1 MRSGEKGLGVEVGDL
16 GGWALV
22 GAVYRLQ
29 RNALLSGVSVRVRHV
44 VGRCFRLT
52 APTNIKKILL
62 MFTVQLCN

>member
-1 MRSGEKGLGVEVGDL
+1 MGVGEKGLRVEIGNL

-44 VGRCFRLT
+44 VGR
-52 APTNIKKILL
+52 
-62 MFTVQLCN
+62 